1 MTVKVTAKKPTRENI
16 ISYYMNFV
24 LENETVPKSV
34 FKFCKE
40 NKIKEEEFYKYF
52 AKKQNIQNDDFFL
65 DKL

>member
-52 AKKQNIQNDDFFL
+52 AKK
-65 DKL
+65 